1 MSIVS
6 KDIKIDSGVSQ
17 VEGGGYNCRHVFVP
31 IDVEDKSKDFR
42 REDA

>member
-17 VEGGGYNCRHVFVP
+17 VEGGGYKAFL
-31 IDVEDKSKDFR
+31 DYQ
-42 REDA
+42 